1 MKLVKL
7 GFVVFGSISLLFL
20 SACNNGEPTVNS
32 SIPANTTSKPVTKNV
47 TTPVTKTDHSKPNKG
62 GQVVEAGKY
71 HLEFVPE
78 KESEGTH
85 LDFYLLSGDNHT
97 SVPNAKVT
105 AQIQTPNGSKKTLN
119 LAYDADDEHY
129 EALLPELASG
139 EYQVVI
145 LSEIKGEKVNGRFSF
160 KR

>member
-7 GFVVFGSISLLFL
+7 GFVVFGSMSLLLL
-20 SACNNGEPTVNS
+20 SACNNSEPTVNS
-32 SIPANTTSKPVTKNV
+32 SIPANTTSKPVPQ
-47 TTPVTKTDHSKPNKG
+47 PVTKTDHSKPNKG

-71 HLEFVPE
+71 HLEFVPDQ
-78 KESEGTH
+78 ESEGTH
-85 LDFYLLSGDNHT
+85 LDFYLLSSDNHA

-119 LAYDADDEHY
+119 LVYDADDEHY